1 MHQIIFSL
9 CYVKNMDTEA
19 SDLQMADIYWD
30 NTIEQRPHLLVSL
43 VNQVTLGDHRKLLEL
58 VLFYIAD
65 EQMQAHEL
73 KIYVFRASPPWSK
86 PPFRFK

>member
-43 VNQVTLGDHRKLLEL
+43 LNQVTLGDHRKHTPAFGACSLL
-58 VLFYIAD
+58 YS
-65 EQMQAHEL
+65 
-73 KIYVFRASPPWSK
+73 R
-86 PPFRFK
+86 